1 MQKSLLILT
10 GHTQGIGKAIL
21 DHYLKKDKI
30 QILAISRS
38 SLDIEFPNL
47 TQISLDLGDL
57 TVLES
62 KLGELFPQDSF
73 EKIVLINN
81 AGSIGEIKPIGKLD
95 PAELRKQI
103 NVNLLAPMYLTNAF
117 IKAYKSSAA
126 QKIICN
132 ISSGAASKP
141 VAGWGGYCS
150 TKAALAM
157 FTLVAAKE
165 NKSKEFIFFSLA
177 PGVVDTEMQKEIR
190 EVSDADF
197 PDLEKFKKYQE
208 EGHLAPPEM
217 VAEKTAYLLA
227 NPDLFSEVIQ
237 DVRNIELV

>member
-21 DHYLKKDKI
+21 DHYLKKENL
-30 QILAISRS
+30 QILAISRRK
-38 SLDIEFPNL
+38 LDIESENFI
-47 TQISLDLGDL
+47 QISLDLGDL
-57 TVLES
+57 TVLETQ
-62 KLGELFPQDSF
+62 LAALFPQGSF

-81 AGSIGEIKPIGKLD
+81 AGWIGEIKPIGELD

-117 IKAYKSSAA
+117 IKAYKTTAA

-165 NKSKEFIFFSLA
+165 NKSQEFKFYSLA
-177 PGVVDTEMQKEIR
+177 PGVVDTEMQAEIR
-190 EVSDADF
+190 NVTEADF

-208 EGHLAPPEM
+208 EGLLASTEL
-217 VAEKTAYLLA
+217 VARKTAYVLD
-227 NPDLFSEVIQ
+227 NPSLFPEVIQ
-237 DVRNIELV
+237 DVRNVELV

>member
-21 DHYLKKDKI
+21 DHYLKKENL

-38 SLDIEFPNL
+38 KLDIESENL

-57 TVLES
+57 TVLETQ
-62 KLGELFPQDSF
+62 LADLFPQGSF

-81 AGSIGEIKPIGKLD
+81 AGWIGEIKPIGELD

-117 IKAYKSSAA
+117 IKAYKTTAV

-141 VAGWGGYCS
+141 VSGWGGYCS

-165 NKSKEFIFFSLA
+165 NKSQEFKFYSLA
-177 PGVVDTEMQKEIR
+177 PGVVDTEMQSEIR
-190 EVSDADF
+190 NVTEADF

-208 EGHLAPPEM
+208 EGLLASTEL
-217 VAEKTAYLLA
+217 VARKTAYMIE
-227 NPDLFSEVIQ
+227 NPTLFTDVIQ
-237 DVRNIELV
+237 DVRNIQLS

>member
-21 DHYLKKDKI
+21 DHYLKKENL

-38 SLDIEFPNL
+38 KLEIEVHNL
-47 TQISLDLGDL
+47 TQIKLDLGDL
-57 TVLES
+57 EVLENHLS
-62 KLGELFPQDSF
+62 GLFPTDTF
-73 EKIVLINN
+73 KRIFLINN
-81 AGSIGEIKPIGKLD
+81 AGWIGEIKPIGELD
-95 PAELRKQI
+95 PAELRRQI

-117 IKAYKSSAA
+117 IKAYRNSDS

-132 ISSGAASKP
+132 ISSGAARKP

-165 NKSKEFIFFSLA
+165 NKSQEFKFFSLA
-177 PGVVDTEMQKEIR
+177 PGVVNTQMQADIR
-190 EVSDADF
+190 NVPTADF

-208 EGHLAPPEM
+208 EGLLASPEL
-217 VAEKTAYLLA
+217 VARKTAYVLE
-227 NPDLFSEVIQ
+227 NPSLFTEVIQ
-237 DVRNIELV
+237 DVRNIDLV